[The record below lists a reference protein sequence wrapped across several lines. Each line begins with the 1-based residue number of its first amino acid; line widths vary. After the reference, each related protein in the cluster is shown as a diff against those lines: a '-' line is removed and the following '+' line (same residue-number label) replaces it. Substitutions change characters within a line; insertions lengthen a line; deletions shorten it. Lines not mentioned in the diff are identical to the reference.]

1 MTMKPRRAL
10 RFVTALAVGL
20 TAAVI
25 AAPAG
30 YAQPQEPDP
39 SAETNTA
46 LTQDRLRTVY
56 LTGTK
61 SRKDRSRGIVSTSKV
76 VKDWYADQGL
86 DLRWNPKDVT
96 VVRDTDLA
104 KAALDSYT
112 NTSEIPGLLTDA
124 GVINA
129 NEIPIVY
136 VEGKENW
143 WRGLSCGW
151 ATIEGDSR
159 AAILPVGNCGIYPK
173 TNAAWPYGGTYL
185 LAHEIG
191 HTLGGDHVS
200 KPRSAILYVG
210 GKGRDWNNL
219 RIAARNEQVMKQSPV
234 VKNS

>member
-96 VVRDTDLA
+96 VVRDTDLV
-104 KAALDSYT
+104 KAALDYG
-112 NTSEIPGLLTDA
+112 NTYLVPGLLTDA

-136 VEGKENW
+136 VEGKRN
-143 WRGLSCGW
+143 RFNGGGCGW
-151 ATIEGDSR
+151 AISEGNYR
-159 AAILPVGNCGIYPK
+159 TAILPVGNCGIYPK
-173 TNAAWPYGGTYL
+173 TNAAWPYRGTYL

-191 HTLGGDHVS
+191 HTLGGNHVS
-200 KPRSAILYVG
+200 KPRSAILYEG
-210 GKGRDWNNL
+210 PKGRTWNNL
-219 RIAARNEQVMKQSPV
+219 RIAARNEQVMKQSPA